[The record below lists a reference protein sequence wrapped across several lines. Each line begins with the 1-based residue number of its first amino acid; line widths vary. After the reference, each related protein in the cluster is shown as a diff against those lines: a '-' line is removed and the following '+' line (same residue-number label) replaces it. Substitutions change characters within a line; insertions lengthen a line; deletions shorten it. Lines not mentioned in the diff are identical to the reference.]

1 MLIVCPSCGIKYNVP
16 TSYLTKDRTLK
27 CASCGTSWLVP
38 ALRDEAK
45 TSPESASAESVP
57 AGPSAVPVASENSAA
72 PAPEKEAAPPVEEA
86 AESPVSSPDDGKASD
101 SKDEVAEPV
110 FGVSSHQDGPQEE
123 KTEPSLP
130 PILRTV
136 APKPAPAPEPEEE
149 EDDRPFSFLDQAI
162 ARHAAQSDAVEEEHS
177 VSSHHAPAQT
187 VASGHSPMWEETAL
201 DTHAL
206 HSDENGTH
214 GAFQDTLAA
223 ETERL
228 GHLEEVEHHAV
239 LGAEDEHSSHVEA
252 AAPFERDSHQ
262 PDEIDDVVAR
272 LRSAR
277 GQGAGAAEAEKPTSV
292 QAEPTPAMAE
302 SASWVP
308 AWDRVER
315 AEADEE
321 MASVAK
327 PEDEHAPIWD
337 VGEDHGE
344 QVAVQP
350 ASADEQAEPVRHVEP
365 AVDMAERLRKDVLQR
380 TATTEATKS
389 ERGSFLESQAFWK
402 KAWIASG
409 ATAVLAVAAAVH
421 WFDALSHVW
430 PALRLL

>member
-1 MLIVCPSCGIKYNVP
+1 MS
-16 TSYLTKDRTLK
+16 
-27 CASCGTSWLVP
+27 
-38 ALRDEAK
+38 
-45 TSPESASAESVP
+45 
-57 AGPSAVPVASENSAA
+57 SENRAA
-72 PAPEKEAAPPVEEA
+72 PAPEKEAASPAGEA
-86 AESPVSSPDDGKASD
+86 AESPVSSSIAEPAVSSPDDGKASD
-101 SKDEVAEPV
+101 SKDEEAEPV

-177 VSSHHAPAQT
+177 VSSHYAPAQT
-187 VASGHSPMWEETAL
+187 VASGHSPMWEEAAL

-206 HSDENGTH
+206 HSDEKNGTQ

-228 GHLEEVEHHAV
+228 EHLEEVEHHSA
-239 LGAEDEHSSHVEA
+239 LGAEDETSSHVEA

-292 QAEPTPAMAE
+292 QAEPTPAPAE

-321 MASVAK
+321 MASVTK

-344 QVAVQP
+344 QVAAQS
-350 ASADEQAEPVRHVEP
+350 ASEDEQVEPARHVEP

-409 ATAVLAVAAAVH
+409 ATAVLVVAAAVH